1 MLEVSDI
8 GASSCLVMGGYMVTP
23 ALSKGSEEW
32 TEAERIPDRFCR
44 MLGGRSNSHISGA
57 EVTPPSVSSRALRL
71 IDTKS

>member
-1 MLEVSDI
+1 
-8 GASSCLVMGGYMVTP
+8 MVTP